1 MPNVSLDKF
10 CDQIFLFPKTFPN
23 LDWSLQGRLSQ
34 TSLGTHKQNHFIPVF
49 LTTDLEGRMSSL
61 AFLLPF
67 SSVKYQILKSG
78 NPLEVYH
85 QVIQKVESKY
95 RVRFVEA
102 PGDHKVSILF
112 CPVISRIGSDAETAI
127 ATIKGK

>member
-10 CDQIFLFPKTFPN
+10 CDQIFLFQRTFS
-23 LDWSLQGRLSQ
+23 LFDWFK

-49 LTTDLEGRMSSL
+49 LTTDLEVSMSSL

-67 SSVKYQILKSG
+67 PSVKYQILQSG
-78 NPLEVYH
+78 NPLDVYQ
-85 QVIQKVESKY
+85 QVIQKVARK
-95 RVRFVEA
+95 RLVCFVEA